1 MEGAEESQRG
11 GSIKVNTADKAW
23 EEVKGV
29 EGIREE
35 ALCKTPGE
43 RSRDGVKLP
52 LFLQEEEEEEE
63 EEGAMER

>member
-29 EGIREE
+29 KGIREV
-35 ALCKTPGE
+35 ARVYVTLCRNLKR
-43 RSRDGVKLP
+43 RSRV
-52 LFLQEEEEEEE
+52 
-63 EEGAMER
+63 ASV